1 MSEEIVNKLKEEL
14 LSKTKGLETAGQ
26 LERATFDY
34 MREISRKALESLI
47 QDKINEKEEKLIE
60 TDKSL
65 KPINRKKK
73 RS

>member
-14 LSKTKGLETAGQ
+14 NERTKGLTTASQ
-26 LERATFDY
+26 LERATFDF
-34 MREISRKALESLI
+34 MREISRKALEGLI

-60 TDKSL
+60 SDKSL
-65 KPINRKKK
+65 KSINRKKK